1 VQTEWSNLTKRPQK
15 HAFWYITFLTL
26 KNYILFRMK
35 RQKITENSADSKI
48 PKTSGPGG
56 CSFWNSKKDRFCKMV
71 AKKQYALVRPFLYF
85 VLNFTSTKT
94 WVRPKLYF
102 DQNLTSTK
110 TVLRPKLDFDQ
121 NFTSTKTLLRPKLDF
136 DQNCT
141 STRASRP
148 IK

>member
-1 VQTEWSNLTKRPQK
+1 
-15 HAFWYITFLTL
+15 
-26 KNYILFRMK
+26 MK

-94 WVRPKLYF
+94 LLRPKLYF
-102 DQNLTSTK
+102 DQNCTSTK
-110 TVLRPKLDFDQ
+110 TLLRPKPYFDCFGEILLRPELYFDQ
-121 NFTSTKTLLRPKLDF
+121 NFTSTKTVLRPLYDLF
-136 DQNCT
+136 
-141 STRASRP
+141 TRSK
-148 IK
+148 I